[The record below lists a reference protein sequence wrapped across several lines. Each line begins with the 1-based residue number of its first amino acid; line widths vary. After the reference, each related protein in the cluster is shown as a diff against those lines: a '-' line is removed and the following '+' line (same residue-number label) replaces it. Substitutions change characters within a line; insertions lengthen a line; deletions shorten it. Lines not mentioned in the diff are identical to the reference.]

1 MADTF
6 TTTETRSGI
15 IYTTT
20 YRRTSRTTTRLSIQE
35 TAATPSVLQQ
45 TLGQLKPAHQA
56 ALRALRDLP
65 LDGQREQGIVA
76 RRLRAVDLAPFTDL
90 SLLLDDLI
98 RLGLIRRA
106 SQLKVKGITKIWL
119 ALTPAGQAAC
129 EHLFG
134 SPQAEARRLAN
145 LIQTLQPTIKHP
157 AIADLLTAHL
167 TALQAGR
174 KPTLSKLAGSKAGV
188 GPDHPRYE
196 TTLRCLARIGELSP
210 GQSLEWKELAAELFP
225 EIGGSKL
232 LQGWQVFLEEMAQAN
247 LGVGLA
253 ECGIL
258 TDDTL
263 YYVPLAGSIFL
274 ANGQFLPSRFPAISN
289 IDIAAADRLTTP
301 AEWLLLVENRA
312 VLLALERYDYPAKHN
327 CLICCTDGMIKHALV
342 ELVKKLAQ
350 PAVLWVDW
358 DIGGLQ
364 IAAALRRRLSN
375 VGIVPHPGLPG
386 EPVDVTAFIDHPDL
400 VVAGLAAAI
409 GQYGAVEQE
418 RALRQALS
426 WDIKALAGCSAN

>member
-15 IYTTT
+15 VYTTT
-20 YRRTSRTTTRLSIQE
+20 YRRTPRTTTRLSIQE
-35 TAATPSVLQQ
+35 TAAAPPLLQQ
-45 TLGQLKPAHQA
+45 ALAQLKPAHQA
-56 ALRALRDLP
+56 ALRNLP
-65 LDGQREQGIVA
+65 LDGQREQDTVA

-90 SLLLDDLI
+90 SLLVDDLI
-98 RLGLIRRA
+98 RLGLIKRA
-106 SQLKVKGITKIWL
+106 SQLKAKGVTKTWL
-119 ALTPAGQAAC
+119 ALTPTGQAAC

-145 LIQTLQPTIKHP
+145 LIQTLQPGINHP

-167 TALQAGR
+167 TALRTGR
-174 KPTLSKLAGSKAGV
+174 KPTLAKLAGSKAGV

-232 LQGWQVFLEEMAQAN
+232 LQGWQAFLEEMTQAN
-247 LGVGLA
+247 LGLGLA

-258 TDDTL
+258 TEDTL

-274 ANGQFLPSRFPAISN
+274 GNGQFLPSRFPAISN
-289 IDIAAADRLTTP
+289 IDIAAADRLATP
-301 AEWLLLVENRA
+301 ADWLLLVENRA
-312 VLLALERYDYPAKHN
+312 VLLALERYNYPTSHN
-327 CLICCTDGMIKHALV
+327 CLICCTDGMVKHALV
-342 ELVKKLAQ
+342 ELVKKLAR
-350 PAVLWVDW
+350 PSVLWVDW
-358 DIGGLQ
+358 DIGGLR
-364 IAAALRRRLSN
+364 IAAALRRRLPD
-375 VGIVPHPGLPG
+375 VPIVTHPGLAG
-386 EPVDVTAFIDHPDL
+386 EPVDVTAFTNHPDL
-400 VVAGLAAAI
+400 IIAGLAAAV
-409 GQYGAVEQE
+409 GHYGAVEQE

-426 WDIKALAGCSAN
+426 WDIKALAGR